1 MTFCKILQIKIN
13 RFLIQVNWPGQSD
26 PSSQGPWLKAR
37 PEKNSY
43 FYPGFQYTWKNQ
55 WVTQLFALVRA
66 KRQIIMHLSVLITL
80 WKFIPPNTFARSQVQ
95 NYGSSKFWWYFY
107 NFLPVNRKEWANY
120 YNYINL
126 IIKWHEIALTLYS
139 ILLFIVVL
147 MGWTWVKISSESL
160 IPFRW
165 LILVWWII
173 DAFYLIKWFQT
184 I

>member
-1 MTFCKILQIKIN
+1 MGLNNSWYVQNSKNPISILG
-13 RFLIQVNWPGQSD
+13 FSP
-26 PSSQGPWLKAR
+26 
-37 PEKNSY
+37 PEKS
-43 FYPGFQYTWKNQ
+43 Q
-55 WVTQLFALVRA
+55 WVMQLFARVRA
-66 KRQIIMHLSVLITL
+66 TRQIIMHLSVLITL

-107 NFLPVNRKEWANY
+107 YFLPVNRKQWANY
-120 YNYINL
+120 YKYINL
-126 IIKWHEIALTLYS
+126 IIKWHEIALTLDS

-160 IPFRW
+160 IPLRC
-165 LILVWWII
+165 LIPVWWII